1 MRRYLMLC
9 LAVTALS
16 FAATSATMA
25 QDAAAPDADLAK
37 RVELA
42 KEMHKIRSARM
53 QVQEAIDQVGRNLP
67 PLDRDRFTKMVE
79 KAFDYDAL
87 EKLSVDTMVEL
98 FTVQELE
105 KMVDYFGSA
114 EAKSI
119 EKKLPVYQAKIQPY
133 IIQSLDSAMIA
144 DRTGNAPAL
153 ETAPTPPV
161 VKKEVE
167 AEGEKPAK
175 STP

>member
-1 MRRYLMLC
+1 MRHTLMLC

-16 FAATSATMA
+16 FSAAGVGMA
-25 QDAAAPDADLAK
+25 QDAAPDSDLAK
-37 RVELA
+37 RIELA

-87 EKLSVDTMVEL
+87 EKLSIDTMVEL
-98 FTVQELE
+98 FTTQELQ

-114 EAKSI
+114 EARSI
-119 EKKLPVYQAKIQPY
+119 EKKLPVYQEKIQPY
-133 IIQSLDSAMIA
+133 IIKSLDSAMIA
-144 DRTGNAPAL
+144 DRTGNAPAP
-153 ETAPTPPV
+153 ETLPAAPTDA
-161 VKKEVE
+161 KDTGTK
-167 AEGEKPAK
+167 AETPKK